1 MRQIMQEKKEDDLR
15 QVLNK
20 VYEVGMDEVGRGS
33 IFGPVFSA
41 VVELTEKNKFTLK
54 QLGVTDSK
62 KLTPKK
68 RKLLLPKILLLSSDY
83 GIGQSSAREID
94 KLGIRVATEL
104 SMIRA
109 LKKLKKKPSE
119 LIVDGPLL
127 LRPWKGIQKNIVS
140 GDSKFISIA
149 SASIVAKVSRDNL
162 MERLEKK
169 YSGYS
174 IFKNKGYGT
183 KEHFSNIKR
192 NGITNLHRKSFLIK
206 SNLI

>member
-1 MRQIMQEKKEDDLR
+1 MQEKKEEDL
-15 QVLNK
+15 QQALNK
-20 VYEVGMDEVGRGS
+20 VSEVGIDEVGRGA

-41 VVELTEKNKFTLK
+41 VVVLTEKNKFLLK
-54 QLGVTDSK
+54 QLGVKDSK

-68 RKLLLPKILLLSSDY
+68 RKFLVPKILLLSSDY
-83 GIGQSSAREID
+83 GIGQSSVREID
-94 KLGIRVATEL
+94 NLGIRVATEL

-109 LKKLKKKPSE
+109 LKKLKEKPSE

-127 LRPWKGIQKNIVS
+127 LRPWSGTQKNIVS

-162 MERLEKK
+162 MVKLEKK
-169 YSGYS
+169 YSGYL

-183 KEHFSNIKR
+183 REHLSLIKK
-192 NGITNLHRKSFLIK
+192 NGVTNLHRKSFLKK
-206 SNLI
+206 SNLF